1 MNNKKRKI
9 KVTSVV
15 IATGALIVAS
25 VLVSL
30 SSLTARAA
38 TDATEL
44 LKKSLAL
51 GISKCVNKTYMQA
64 GPIKESDFRNT
75 GVSLIMTSKGRQDK
89 VVYVPTQFGN
99 TLTTAKVTCQE
110 LFQGANRGS
119 KKGRADGL
127 MQLYNKSNPGL
138 TDLSYEVGESG
149 SGGDKKGCI
158 AIRYF
163 TSDKSKKT
171 TNKICFKLDSDNRVV
186 FKSNSDFEVNKITTP
201 IGLSFY
207 LSTQEIGVENAENTR
222 VSFSAL
228 TQVKDGDNWDTVVQ
242 NMDKALKSKDNPV
255 YNAYNNDGQRLGL
268 SYDSTDSS
276 TTNNSSTF
284 SDYVFTN
291 NPAVVLKAFT
301 GKGLFSDVKFTAQEK
316 YDLLEAYY
324 NRYASG
330 SEKVLS
336 TGDCFSTKEQ
346 AKQKSNSGYA
356 HYENGKW
363 CAVLNSEQ
371 VPSDLKFNVV
381 NGSNNGLTP
390 KDFNGILKE
399 LTDWN
404 FNALDGSTGD
414 NAGVNGSTDNGEDG
428 DEDIQSPCTLAGGP
442 LSWIL
447 CPVLTIV
454 GDVIE
459 GLYNWIENEF
469 LVVDSGLYSTGG
481 ETYNAW
487 KEFQKYANIFF
498 IILLV
503 LVIISQVTG
512 FGISNYGIK
521 RTLPKLIIAIVLINV
536 SFFVCQLAVDLS
548 NVVGSTVKDVFGGI
562 TMAVQG
568 GGEGSGGL
576 SGVVGTILTY
586 VTGVG
591 EISAAAV
598 GIGALALNVV
608 QWDTWMFPLILTLIA
623 CVLGVI
629 FFFIILCVRQAA
641 VIILIILA
649 PLAVA
654 AYALPNTKKLF
665 DRWFKLFT
673 AMLMVYPICGLLVGG
688 GNFVSSLL
696 VNQARDGDAGFGLVL
711 VGLLANIVPF
721 FLIPGILR
729 SSMAAMGN
737 LGAKI
742 SGFGSRLT
750 GGISRGFRNSEL
762 AKDMQRKSTMRN
774 ADYLNARMKRKY
786 GENPDLANM
795 SDRQRRAYDRAHR
808 RFARREAAN
817 LRTLE
822 DEAAIRA
829 NDGRHMSLDDE
840 EFNRLVSGKQLAQL
854 EQDVK
859 NQQAAYELMTD
870 FDTGDAKKVGA
881 EYQKVLNDFLDD
893 PSDRA
898 NGIKMR
904 ALQNILAKDD
914 PGRAQLRNAFYGARA
929 NGREAGLDIAAQHL
943 LANHGKVIKDED
955 RGFHTALTHFSSKNF
970 EQAPDSFVR
979 RADVDGNGQE
989 IPSTV
994 RYSSNYDTMK
1004 SDSWSD
1010 DTWSRAGSAAYKGTE
1025 DAIQYGTI
1033 KEPDR
1038 ANLVGRSINVLGNER
1053 LSGTKG
1059 GDAGAQSRI
1068 IARGATETELAG
1080 MNSRAMGSMVK
1091 ELNKAENAALRQEF
1105 VNKARSALANSNNHF
1120 DANALNELRQLQGI
1134 SAADIERATT
1144 RGGRRFEGGG
1154 RIDHGTGGGAPN
1166 QNSGA
1171 NPTPRP
1177 APETFGG
1184 RVTDSQ
1190 GQGFSVNA
1198 PSGTLTDSGI
1208 YVPNSLQPPR
1218 NDNNSGQ

>member
-242 NMDKALKSKDNPV
+242 NMDKGLKSKDNPV

-447 CPVLTIV
+447 CPAMSVMGAAV
-454 GDVIE
+454 E
-459 GLYNWIENEF
+459 GLYSWIENQF
-469 LVVDSGLYSTGG
+469 LSIDANLYSNSS

-487 KEFQKYANIFF
+487 KNFQSYANIFF

-503 LVIISQVTG
+503 FVIISQVTG

-521 RTLPKLIIAIVLINV
+521 KTLPKLVIAIILINI
-536 SFFVCQLAVDLS
+536 SFFVCQMAVDLS
-548 NVVGSTVKDVFGGI
+548 NILGSSIKELFDGMAGDISTANLGTSIGAVVSYVVG
-562 TMAVQG
+562 A
-568 GGEGSGGL
+568 GELTGL
-576 SGVVGTILTY
+576 
-586 VTGVG
+586 
-591 EISAAAV
+591 A
-598 GIGALALNVV
+598 IGAFSIAHLIPSTFE
-608 QWDTWMFPLILTLIA
+608 TWMIPFILTLIA

-641 VIILIILA
+641 VIVLIVLA
-649 PLAVA
+649 PLAIA
-654 AYALPNTKKLF
+654 AYALPNTKKIF
-665 DRWFKLFT
+665 ERWFKLFT
-673 AMLMVYPICGLLVGG
+673 ALLLVYPICGLLMGG
-688 GNFVSSLL
+688 GNFVSRLL
-696 VNQARDGDAGFGLVL
+696 MEGAADGEGGFGMILIA
-711 VGLLANIVPF
+711 LLANVIPF

-729 SSMAAMGN
+729 SSMAGLGN

-742 SGFGSRLT
+742 AGFNDRLNRRIGRAVTTSEAVKEAQRQAVKNRNLARYERLNSGKGVRQRVARGLRRMGRTDAADSLERRSKRDMARSWSAYSRVQNDDNDIEEMAENINPDSIEARRMT
-750 GGISRGFRNSEL
+750 RRREF
-762 AKDMQRKSTMRN
+762 
-774 ADYLNARMKRKY
+774 ADQQIN
-786 GENPDLANM
+786 DLANLM
-795 SDRQRRAYDRAHR
+795 ALGDVRYTDSTGASIKINADDVGSLENAHMHYMRQAELATDEATRKANTQRAQAVQQLLFAKGDTGRSKAMRNLYDHVFGDGTSTNPGYQKSETARDMFSRISADGKAMAALKNEDPGSFNLTNDMMGDGNLLSRQTYELPKAEKITAGNVAQLSDNYYDNLERNDNYKSLSDDEIKSLDNIFTRAFTDERLS
-808 RFARREAAN
+808 AN
-817 LRTLE
+817 LKNKDNATRVMNKIRE
-822 DEAAIRA
+822 EAHERRVADWI
-829 NDGRHMSLDDE
+829 
-840 EFNRLVSGKQLAQL
+840 GK
-854 EQDVK
+854 
-859 NQQAAYELMTD
+859 N
-870 FDTGDAKKVGA
+870 
-881 EYQKVLNDFLDD
+881 
-893 PSDRA
+893 
-898 NGIKMR
+898 
-904 ALQNILAKDD
+904 
-914 PGRAQLRNAFYGARA
+914 PG
-929 NGREAGLDIAAQHL
+929 
-943 LANHGKVIKDED
+943 K
-955 RGFHTALTHFSSKNF
+955 T
-970 EQAPDSFVR
+970 
-979 RADVDGNGQE
+979 RADYEAQSGTFQKLAAG
-989 IPSTV
+989 
-994 RYSSNYDTMK
+994 DTMK
-1004 SDSWSD
+1004 VPHER
-1010 DTWSRAGSAAYKGTE
+1010 TRKAAMPGDWRRDPLNGNRWTEYKSGVPHRVLNVQETR
-1025 DAIQYGTI
+1025 
-1033 KEPDR
+1033 R
-1038 ANLVGRSINVLGNER
+1038 ANAIE
-1053 LSGTKG
+1053 
-1059 GDAGAQSRI
+1059 AQNI
-1068 IARGATETELAG
+1068 
-1080 MNSRAMGSMVK
+1080 
-1091 ELNKAENAALRQEF
+1091 Q
-1105 VNKARSALANSNNHF
+1105 
-1120 DANALNELRQLQGI
+1120 
-1134 SAADIERATT
+1134 ADIDNE
-1144 RGGRRFEGGG
+1144 
-1154 RIDHGTGGGAPN
+1154 
-1166 QNSGA
+1166 
-1171 NPTPRP
+1171 
-1177 APETFGG
+1177 
-1184 RVTDSQ
+1184 
-1190 GQGFSVNA
+1190 VN
-1198 PSGTLTDSGI
+1198 
-1208 YVPNSLQPPR
+1208 R
-1218 NDNNSGQ
+1218 

>member
-414 NAGVNGSTDNGEDG
+414 NAGVNGSTDNGEGG

-521 RTLPKLIIAIVLINV
+521 KTLPKLIIAIVLINV

-696 VNQARDGDAGFGLVL
+696 VNQARDGDTGFGLVL

-762 AKDMQRKSTMRN
+762 AKDLQRQSALRN
-774 ADYLNARMKRKY
+774 SDYMKARLDRKY
-786 GENPDLANM
+786 GGDINRM
-795 SDRQRRAYDRAHR
+795 SAR
-808 RFARREAAN
+808 ARRRYAKMEAAN
-817 LRTLE
+817 RRLLDE
-822 DEAAIRA
+822 EAAIRA
-829 NDGRHMSLDDE
+829 NDGRHMSLGGSEFGNLVESKRLQQLNQDTSNQEAAYARTINTTDANE
-840 EFNRLVSGKQLAQL
+840 VADTYETVLSEFNADPDDYNGLVR
-854 EQDVK
+854 V
-859 NQQAAYELMTD
+859 
-870 FDTGDAKKVGA
+870 
-881 EYQKVLNDFLDD
+881 
-893 PSDRA
+893 
-898 NGIKMR
+898 R
-904 ALQNILAKDD
+904 ALQNILSKTDA
-914 PGRAQLRNAFYGARA
+914 GR
-929 NGREAGLDIAAQHL
+929 GRIQDAMYKAASEGNTAGLEKASQHL
-943 LANHGKVIKDED
+943 LDNFGAQYKNSNRGFFSALNDFSKAEFKASEGSFSQFRDAKNDVHYGSSYYDTKSAGSWAPETIASADESALRNMERAFVDNDANFKQEDRTSIINSAAEALGNPKFSIKDTD
-955 RGFHTALTHFSSKNF
+955 RNTL
-970 EQAPDSFVR
+970 
-979 RADVDGNGQE
+979 
-989 IPSTV
+989 
-994 RYSSNYDTMK
+994 
-1004 SDSWSD
+1004 
-1010 DTWSRAGSAAYKGTE
+1010 
-1025 DAIQYGTI
+1025 
-1033 KEPDR
+1033 
-1038 ANLVGRSINVLGNER
+1038 
-1053 LSGTKG
+1053 
-1059 GDAGAQSRI
+1059 SRI
-1068 IARGATETELAG
+1068 VAQGATESQIASMDARTL
-1080 MNSRAMGSMVK
+1080 NSVVK
-1091 ELNKAENAALRQEF
+1091 ELNKGENQALRSAF
-1105 VNKARSALANSNNHF
+1105 AGKVNKALANSNNHF
-1120 DANALNELRQLQGI
+1120 SADSLEALRKLTGVRMSNAGAAASGNSSSGTKQGK
-1134 SAADIERATT
+1134 
-1144 RGGRRFEGGG
+1144 FEGGG
-1154 RIDHGTGGGAPN
+1154 KIEHNSTNPADNFKYAPDGTV
-1166 QNSGA
+1166 SGS
-1171 NPTPRP
+1171 
-1177 APETFGG
+1177 
-1184 RVTDSQ
+1184 VTDQ
-1190 GQGFSVNA
+1190 NGWTVNA
-1198 PSGTLTDSGI
+1198 PTGRI
-1208 YVPNSLQPPR
+1208 R
-1218 NDNNSGQ
+1218 NDDIWVSEAPSSKPRPRDGGQNSAQ